1 MSGQVIRKSGP
12 SLLWSW
18 WEIQTTQVP
27 ATCRKCHPSHSPW
40 PLPQHSKP
48 RAHLLPSA
56 LKSFSTFFII
66 LLIPY
71 VLHSSEPNW
80 LSPERSSCPLFLGMH
95 SPLHFSKLRFLS
107 WKRILEDSLF
117 ILINLFFFF
126 LTIYSIDMCYT
137 KLCSR
142 FRDLERLLYWETL
155 TCIDVLVNA

>member
-1 MSGQVIRKSGP
+1 MTVYQSLSCIILTNLERVERFSSQSLVFICWQCSCVLCSQVI
-12 SLLWSW
+12 
-18 WEIQTTQVP
+18 
-27 ATCRKCHPSHSPW
+27 
-40 PLPQHSKP
+40 
-48 RAHLLPSA
+48 
-56 LKSFSTFFII
+56 FNFFII
-66 LLIPY
+66 LIPY
-71 VLHSSEPNW
+71 VLLSSEPNW
-80 LSPERSSCPLFLGMH
+80 LSPERCSCPLFLGMH